1 MLFSSLVRKSGKEQV
16 TYLSCTSPSTK
27 KYCSCVF
34 MCLLDLVVD
43 LAEEVAKMRTENTR
57 MVEECA

>member
-1 MLFSSLVRKSGKEQV
+1 
-16 TYLSCTSPSTK
+16 
-27 KYCSCVF
+27 